1 MLIKCE
7 ELVKKNSNRNLL
19 IYTLNFLLKIILNKF
34 QDKVLTMKLQNFL
47 IS

>member
-7 ELVKKNSNRNLL
+7 ELVKKNSNRNLW
-19 IYTLNFLLKIILNKF
+19 IFTLTFSLKTILNKF
-34 QDKVLTMKLQNFL
+34 QDKVLTMKPQKFL